1 MIGDRIRA
9 LREERAW
16 TQAHLA
22 EASGISLR
30 TIQRLET
37 LHSCSS
43 ETLLA
48 LAAAF
53 KVDVRTLTEGRSP
66 KAELGRMPAPG
77 LTVAAAVATAPTL
90 LFITVN
96 LLKFAA
102 GWAAPYDL
110 LASFGSVSPAMDRLM
125 LSPVLMLGG
134 PVAAAALIATQLL
147 RLRIERSDHAIA
159 LTGIAVRRAWP
170 ALAVGLC
177 AIAAVT
183 ILLAY
188 AFAENVV
195 GALR

>member
-1 MIGDRIRA
+1 
-9 LREERAW
+9 
-16 TQAHLA
+16 
-22 EASGISLR
+22 
-30 TIQRLET
+30 
-37 LHSCSS
+37 
-43 ETLLA
+43 
-48 LAAAF
+48 
-53 KVDVRTLTEGRSP
+53 
-66 KAELGRMPAPG
+66 
-77 LTVAAAVATAPTL
+77 
-90 LFITVN
+90 
-96 LLKFAA
+96 
-102 GWAAPYDL
+102 
-110 LASFGSVSPAMDRLM
+110 MDRLM